1 PDSPCLQKD
10 KYSDI
15 PGGKSGVG
23 AHIDQ
28 FDLGQVQK
36 SWDTWSEL
44 IKKAPQSC
52 IMYEFYPYGKVAS
65 VPLEHGAFAQRHS
78 RVAERY
84 VKACSPSPKFVTV
97 LCLLI
102 WTDESFTANTRD
114 ELLKVKSVV
123 SGSSSQAAQESL
135 GYSNYADPF
144 STLNE
149 TDEYARKLFGPN
161 YPRLQEVKK
170 KYDPDMVFD
179 RWFAI
184 RPAP

>member
-1 PDSPCLQKD
+1 D

-23 AHIDQ
+23 AHVDQ

-78 RVAERY
+78 
-84 VKACSPSPKFVTV
+84 FITV

-102 WTDESFTANTRD
+102 WTDESFTPNTRD

-170 KYDPDMVFD
+170 RYDPDMVFD